1 MGCVTSIPEA
11 DVASPTL
18 LQQISRTAGHSKL
31 LSTGWRSAQA
41 AMCLSSSSALPTLR
55 VAIAKDP
62 VTRSVSSCDDVE
74 KSSCL
79 ARCANDCRSW
89 VIMPRSPPYKVLSEV
104 RSASSLANVTTGS
117 PFLSRVSN
125 LANQWDWHSERS
137 GDPRYHVE
145 SDPQRHLAKPLLPP
159 GHGWIARSP
168 EEVQFQKRF
177 LVVTG
182 GQCSKSDSNTSRSVL
197 SRPSRGPTV

>member
-1 MGCVTSIPEA
+1 
-11 DVASPTL
+11 
-18 LQQISRTAGHSKL
+18 
-31 LSTGWRSAQA
+31 
-41 AMCLSSSSALPTLR
+41 
-55 VAIAKDP
+55 
-62 VTRSVSSCDDVE
+62 
-74 KSSCL
+74 
-79 ARCANDCRSW
+79 
-89 VIMPRSPPYKVLSEV
+89 MPRSPPYKVLSEV

-117 PFLSRVSN
+117 PFLSRASN

-137 GDPRYHVE
+137 GDPRYHAE

-168 EEVQFQKRF
+168 EDVQFQKRF

-197 SRPSRGPTV
+197 SRPRTGSTCKATAIVWSKPCTSVLSDSTGVSTTNISTGFNLFTVTANSSIFAAHV